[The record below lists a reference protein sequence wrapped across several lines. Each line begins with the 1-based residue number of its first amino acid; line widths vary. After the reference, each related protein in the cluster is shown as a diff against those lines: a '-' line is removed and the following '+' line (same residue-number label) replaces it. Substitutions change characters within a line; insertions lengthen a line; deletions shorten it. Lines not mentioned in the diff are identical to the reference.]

1 MQTTNGC
8 HWYYV
13 LDFLT
18 EIGCVANES
27 FAADWVNDDAI
38 KSRKLM
44 FLFQM
49 CQLVCVGVCP
59 CISVCICVC
68 QLQALDAVIRILT
81 TETSQR
87 FIFDI
92 SALVKQQQQNIREK
106 LFR

>member
-1 MQTTNGC
+1 
-8 HWYYV
+8 
-13 LDFLT
+13 
-18 EIGCVANES
+18 
-27 FAADWVNDDAI
+27 
-38 KSRKLM
+38 M

-49 CQLVCVGVCP
+49 CACVCLLFCFRLYL
-59 CISVCICVC
+59 CICVC

-92 SALVKQQQQNIREK
+92 SALVEQQQQQNIREK